1 MNLSIDQISQI
12 AIAKITAKYPQAIA
26 IYLFGSF
33 AQNNY
38 TKDSDVDLAVLLPQK
53 ADAVELWHLAQEIS
67 NAIGRD
73 VDLIDLMTATTVFQ
87 WEIIHSGKII
97 YVQDKEQ
104 EDRFADKVFKMYI
117 EISEIRRA
125 MVQDIINEE

>member
-1 MNLSIDQISQI
+1 MSFSAEQISKI
-12 AIAKITAKYPQAIA
+12 AIAKIIAKYPQVIA

-38 TKDSDVDLAVLLPQK
+38 TKDSDVDLAVLLLKK

-67 NAIGRD
+67 NAVGRD

-97 YVQDKEQ
+97 YVQDQEQ